1 MVRWFIWVVDW
12 LIDWLVLCHILSDRR
27 RIEKH
32 TGVAGEPG
40 ALPETDKDRDFDRI
54 MRVATN
60 DDIAFLMKGGDP
72 TQAAAKGVALDKKK
86 VGNLCW
92 LSVNK

>member
-1 MVRWFIWVVDW
+1 MIF
-12 LIDWLVLCHILSDRR
+12 ILSSNLFHRFHCYTYHRR

-32 TGVAGEPG
+32 TGIAGEPG
-40 ALPETDKDRDFDRI
+40 ALPETDKDRDFDRV

-72 TQAAAKGVALDKKK
+72 TQAAAKGVASEKKK
-86 VGNLCW
+86 VGGCMRDSNLH
-92 LSVNK
+92 VVI